1 MGKAWKWF
9 KKFLLFLHWYQVYH
23 SMSSVPLYMVL
34 FLKSHLSMLAFF
46 LFPSQF
52 EQVQMIIVGAFST
65 FAAPGQNLFSTS
77 ADHLDGMAENTTL
90 KIKNNQIMIRPYS
103 FNLHRSLDPPSCSP
117 RWMTHL
123 LVVYTDNF
131 LRPVHMV
138 PTYQKN
144 YIKSNP
150 VHGKISRNITI
161 FSQLDWSKSTK
172 EKIHRISWEP
182 LFEKLKQVLPN

>member
-1 MGKAWKWF
+1 
-9 KKFLLFLHWYQVYH
+9 
-23 SMSSVPLYMVL
+23 
-34 FLKSHLSMLAFF
+34 MLAFF

-65 FAAPGQNLFSTS
+65 FAAPGQNLFSTRGG
-77 ADHLDGMAENTTL
+77 HLDGMAKNTTL
-90 KIKNNQIMIRPYS
+90 KSKNNQIMIRPYS

-138 PTYQKN
+138 PTCQKI
-144 YIKSNP
+144 YIKSMTGCLLTGLFEHEIENKLQHYFSKWEGERAK
-150 VHGKISRNITI
+150 VFWNFSKNSSVLVKSSLWTAKKNNEYFVEIFHKTVCSISRA
-161 FSQLDWSKSTK
+161 STQGQQ
-172 EKIHRISWEP
+172 S
-182 LFEKLKQVLPN
+182 